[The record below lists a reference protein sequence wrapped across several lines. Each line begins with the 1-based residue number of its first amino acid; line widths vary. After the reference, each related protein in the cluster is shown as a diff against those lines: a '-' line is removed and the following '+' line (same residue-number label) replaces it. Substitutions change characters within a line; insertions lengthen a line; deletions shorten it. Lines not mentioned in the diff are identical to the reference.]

1 MDTIQNQ
8 LHGGRYRGSKLPI
21 YFNCN
26 AYQICP
32 WVVTS
37 KKVIYMKFT
46 WHSFSRYMLNNKRS
60 LTFCRGVQVG
70 PISTKLHGLKLIRL
84 SCIWKMYSF
93 IYLRCPNFGQKG
105 VKVQWSQRGTMVTDL
120 WPLDSH
126 TSWRPR
132 YAKLYLFWII
142 WVNQLIWAQFHW
154 NRTNLKNWPCTW
166 PFIISTS
173 IWRTKHCMNF
183 LKFHGLPVTPR
194 KIYNL
199 KFTTHIEACWLF

>member
-1 MDTIQNQ
+1 MYTIQNQ

-21 YFNCN
+21 FFNCN

-70 PISTKLHGLKLIRL
+70 PISTKLHKLKLIRL

-105 VKVQWSQRGTMVTDL
+105 VKVQWPQRGTMVTDL

-154 NRTNLKNWPCTW
+154 NRTNLKT
-166 PFIISTS
+166 
-173 IWRTKHCMNF
+173 
-183 LKFHGLPVTPR
+183 
-194 KIYNL
+194 
-199 KFTTHIEACWLF
+199 